1 MTANIHSFCTN
12 LKTVYDIYTYFIIG
26 IKCMNRCIP
35 FSTNVFGFSI

>member
-1 MTANIHSFCTN
+1 MTANIHSFCIN

-35 FSTNVFGFSI
+35 FSANVFVFSI